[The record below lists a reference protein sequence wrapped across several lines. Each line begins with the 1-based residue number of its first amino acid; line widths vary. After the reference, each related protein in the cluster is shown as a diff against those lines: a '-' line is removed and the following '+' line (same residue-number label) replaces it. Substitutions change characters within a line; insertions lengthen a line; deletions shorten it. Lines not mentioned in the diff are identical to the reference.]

1 MSKDRFMHDVSRGK
15 RPLKFSIN
23 YTLLPSLF
31 AFDDDVNQE
40 TGRTRE
46 FKPEEA
52 RLVQFGKFAF
62 MTVKLVCSCS

>member
-1 MSKDRFMHDVSRGK
+1 MSEDRFMHDVSRGK

-62 MTVKLVCSCS
+62 MAVKLVCSCS